1 MADFFVVTP
10 QAAEQIK
17 KAARQS
23 EGAEEP
29 TLRIAARSLPDGGI
43 DYGMGFDEQREF
55 DLELV
60 TQGVNILIGPASR
73 SLLEGVTLDFVEL
86 EPGQLHFIFIPPEV
100 TPDEARQDGVGEGRI
115 G

>member
-1 MADFFVVTP
+1 MADFFIVTP

-17 KAARQS
+17 IAAQQG
-23 EGAEEP
+23 ETAAEP

-60 TQGVNILIGPASR
+60 SQGVNILIGPTSR
-73 SLLEGVTLDFVEL
+73 ALLEGVTLDFVEL
-86 EPGQLHFIFIPPEV
+86 EPGQFHFIFIPPQAK
-100 TPDEARQDGVGEGRI
+100 PDEARQDGAGKGAA
-115 G
+115 

>member
-1 MADFFVVTP
+1 MADFCRDP

-17 KAARQS
+17 KPPGKAR
-23 EGAEEP
+23 GGRTP
-29 TLRIAARSLPDGGI
+29 RIAARSLPDGGI

-73 SLLEGVTLDFVEL
+73 ALLEGVTLDFVEL

-100 TPDEARQDGVGEGRI
+100 TPDEARQDGVGEGRT
-115 G
+115 

>member
-1 MADFFVVTP
+1 MTRKRRSKSCRPAN
-10 QAAEQIK
+10 
-17 KAARQS
+17 
-23 EGAEEP
+23 EGGR
-29 TLRIAARSLPDGGI
+29 THLRIAARSLPDGGI

-73 SLLEGVTLDFVEL
+73 ALLEGVTLDFVEL

-100 TPDEARQDGVGEGRI
+100 TPDEARQDGVGEGRT
-115 G
+115 